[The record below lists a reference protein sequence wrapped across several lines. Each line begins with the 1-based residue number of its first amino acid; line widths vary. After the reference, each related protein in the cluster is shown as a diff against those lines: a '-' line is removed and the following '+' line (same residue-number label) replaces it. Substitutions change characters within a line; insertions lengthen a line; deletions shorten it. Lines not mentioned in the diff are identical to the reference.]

1 MGDQMNKN
9 STEEE
14 FDIAVE
20 RFLNTYK
27 DFERAAKK
35 LTAIMDSMNRKRYQE
50 LKALS
55 GESQRIYQFL
65 IQMMDDTGQIK
76 ERCFGIRCMADK
88 EKK

>member
-1 MGDQMNKN
+1 MNKN

-14 FDIAVE
+14 FDIEVE

-35 LTAIMDSMNRKRYQE
+35 LTAIMDSMNKKRYQE

>member
-14 FDIAVE
+14 FDISVE

-27 DFERAAKK
+27 DFEKAAKK
-35 LTAIMDSMNRKRYQE
+35 LVAIMGSMNRKRYQE

-65 IQMMDDTGQIK
+65 IQMMDDSGQIK
-76 ERCFGIRCMADK
+76 ERCFGIKCMADK

>member
-9 STEEE
+9 SAEEE

-20 RFLNTYK
+20 RSLNTYK

-35 LTAIMDSMNRKRYQE
+35 LTAIMDSMNKKRYQE

-55 GESQRIYQFL
+55 RESQRIYQFL
-65 IQMMDDTGQIK
+65 IQIMDDTGQIK